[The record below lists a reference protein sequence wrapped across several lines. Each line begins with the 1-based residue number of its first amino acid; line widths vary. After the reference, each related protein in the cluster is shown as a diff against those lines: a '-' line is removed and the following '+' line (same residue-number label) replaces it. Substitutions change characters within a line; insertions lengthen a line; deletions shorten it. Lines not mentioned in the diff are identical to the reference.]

1 MPLERVSQG
10 FRDISMTFQ
19 NNPLNSDLIV
29 LKNETAIARSIRNI
43 VFTLPGE
50 KFFNPNF
57 GSRVSRSL
65 FENVDEISASN
76 IRDEIATSIVN
87 YESRVNLRSV
97 DVIPDY
103 DNNSLDVTIIYNI
116 VGIDIPSTAI
126 RVRFATNKINAIS
139 KFFKSRFR
147 SDKN

>member
-19 NNPLNSDLIV
+19 NNPLNSDLIA

-65 FENVDEISASN
+65 FENIDEISASIIN
-76 IRDEIATSIVN
+76 DEIRNSIN
-87 YESRVNLRSV
+87 NFEPRVSLIDVQTIPDFDNGTF
-97 DVIPDY
+97 DVI
-103 DNNSLDVTIIYNI
+103 IIYRV
-116 VGIDIPSTAI
+116 VGVDIPAQQLEFVLQPT
-126 RVRFATNKINAIS
+126 R
-139 KFFKSRFR
+139 
-147 SDKN
+147 

>member
-65 FENVDEISASN
+65 FENVDEISASIIN
-76 IRDEIATSIVN
+76 DEIRNSIN
-87 YESRVNLRSV
+87 NFEPRVSLIDVQTIPDFDNGAF
-97 DVIPDY
+97 DVI
-103 DNNSLDVTIIYNI
+103 IIYRV
-116 VGIDIPSTAI
+116 VGVDIPAQQLEFVLQPT
-126 RVRFATNKINAIS
+126 R
-139 KFFKSRFR
+139 
-147 SDKN
+147 

>member
-19 NNPLNSDLIV
+19 NNPLNSDLIA

-65 FENVDEISASN
+65 FENIDEISASN

-87 YESRVNLRSV
+87 FEPRVELKNV
-97 DVIPDY
+97 EVFPDY
-103 DNNSLDVTIIYNI
+103 DNNSFSVVIIYNI
-116 VGIDIPSTAI
+116 VGINVSAQQLEFVLQPT
-126 RVRFATNKINAIS
+126 R
-139 KFFKSRFR
+139 
-147 SDKN
+147 